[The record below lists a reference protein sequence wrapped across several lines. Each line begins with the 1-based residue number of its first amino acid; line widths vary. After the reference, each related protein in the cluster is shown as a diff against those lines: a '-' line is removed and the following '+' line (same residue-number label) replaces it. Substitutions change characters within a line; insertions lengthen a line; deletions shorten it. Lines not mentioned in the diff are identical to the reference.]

1 MATPYRFKR
10 SSISGK
16 RPRLSDL
23 EKGELALNFYDGHL
37 FTEVDTGGV
46 GIGTTISN
54 LTPWK
59 ERFGGGQ
66 IDYSGIVTATT
77 YHGDQ
82 IVGTPTVGSF
92 RAGAMQSPEV
102 DDKTKDQVEELN
114 YILGK
119 LVPNQ
124 PDTID
129 GVNLV
134 LDEGSLAESTKR
146 PLCAGFTPT
155 NNTPAATAPSAGTA
169 YYRNV
174 DNVISTGYLTQYGP
188 GDSGTINAYINNVGV
203 GTTALNVSFG
213 LYASKS
219 DNGTYDKLQIANEKD
234 AADSTRNTGIASNFY
249 EVLDMRILSAV
260 SPVGFNSCWI
270 KHGASVTAS
279 NTNSYWYEEDSPPG
293 VPDVTFSSVT
303 APSSPEVHYSSGVPH
318 YKNHSNNSFSY
329 VISVTNATGDMYYST
344 NNRLLWAENATTGFT
359 KPDSYKLFNETYVSG
374 VQGTHPPQRD
384 WGVGTAATV
393 TATHT
398 PNNIHNTIS
407 SNHFHGWDCWTP
419 YGSDQNEEA
428 SLGKSVNIMGTSAR
442 GYTDGVLDEDNITVD
457 AGLGGGSGVAVRV
470 NVAAASTGAD
480 GISTTWDATSTPG
493 THEAIVRGG
502 RLRHDIVDYSNTS
515 NWLPAGPDLSSGRT
529 GDQWFSVLLTRSAV
543 STFNIT
549 YKGAIAGCWVNLPE
563 HSGWQSSLNAK
574 NGWADMFQAYRDSG
588 MPTDDEPGCSSGGTM
603 NTSTGTVT
611 KTCTFGTASSSGGS
625 NKILILFKLV
635 SGDYIEKL
643 KFSA

>member
-16 RPRLSDL
+16 RPTLSDL

-66 IDYSGIVTATT
+66 IDYTGIVTATT

-92 RAGAMQSPEV
+92 RAGAMQSPAV

-129 GVNLV
+129 GVNLI

-146 PLCAGFTPT
+146 PLCAGFTPV

-174 DNVISTGYLTQYGP
+174 DNVISTGYLTEYGP
-188 GDSGTINAYINNVGV
+188 GDSGTINAYINSVGV

-213 LYASKS
+213 LYATKS

-270 KHGASVTAS
+270 KHGAAVTAS
-279 NTNSYWYEEDSPPG
+279 NVNSYWYEEDNPPG
-293 VPDVTFSSVT
+293 VPDMTFSAVT
-303 APSSPEVHYSSGVPH
+303 APSTSSHQIHYSSGVPH
-318 YKNHSNNSFSY
+318 YKNHSSNSFSY

-344 NNRLLWAENATTGFT
+344 NNRLLWAESATTGFT
-359 KPDSYKLFNETYVSG
+359 RPDQYKLFNETYVSG

-398 PNNIHNTIS
+398 PNNIHATIS
-407 SNHFHGWDCWTP
+407 SNHFHRWDCWTP
-419 YGSDQNEEA
+419 YGNDQNERA
-428 SLGKSVNIMGTSAR
+428 TLAQSVNIMGTTAD
-442 GYTDGVLDEDNITVD
+442 YTNNVDEDAIECTV
-457 AGLGGGSGVAVRV
+457 GSLTGGSATRV
-470 NVAAASTGAD
+470 NAGATGDNPTPVYTAF
-480 GISTTWDATSTPG
+480 DATSTPAVY
-493 THEAIVRGG
+493 EAIVRGG
-502 RLRHDIVDYSNTS
+502 DLRHDVTDYSNTS
-515 NWLPAGPDLSSGRT
+515 NWLPTGGPDLSSGRS
-529 GDQWFSVLLTRSAV
+529 GNQYFQMQFIQSAI
-543 STFNIT
+543 SQFNISYT
-549 YKGAIAGCWVNLPE
+549 GALAGCWVCMPDNSTWTTSL
-563 HSGWQSSLNAK
+563 SGK
-574 NGWADMFQAYRDSG
+574 NGWADMFQAYRG
-588 MPTDDEPGCSSGGTM
+588 AGVPTTAEPGCSSGGLMDT
-603 NTSTGTVT
+603 NGGTF
-611 KTCTFGTASSSGGS
+611 TCVFGTESSSNDS
-625 NKILILFKLV
+625 NNRVLIRFKLT
-635 SGDYIEKL
+635 SGQSISDIS
-643 KFSA
+643 FSDT

>member
-10 SSISGK
+10 SSITGK
-16 RPRLSDL
+16 RPTLSDL

-66 IDYSGIVTATT
+66 IDYTGIVTATT

-82 IVGTPTVGSF
+82 IVGTPTVGNF

-129 GVNLV
+129 GVNLI
-134 LDEGSLAESTKR
+134 LDESSLAESTKR

-155 NNTPAATAPSAGTA
+155 NNTPAATAPSAGTE

-174 DNVISTGYLTQYGP
+174 DNVISTGYLTEYGP
-188 GDSGTINAYINNVGV
+188 GDSGTINAYINSVGV

-249 EVLDMRILSAV
+249 EVLDMRINSAV

-279 NTNSYWYEEDSPPG
+279 NVNSYWYEEDSPPG

-303 APSSPEVHYSSGVPH
+303 APDTSSHEIHYSSGVPH
-318 YKNHSNNSFSY
+318 YKNHSANAFSY

-398 PNNIHNTIS
+398 PNNIHATII
-407 SNHFHGWDCWTP
+407 SNHFHGWDCYTP

-428 SLGKSVNIMGTSAR
+428 SLGKSVNIMGTSAD
-442 GYTDGVLDEDNITVD
+442 YTNNVDEDSIECTV
-457 AGLGGGSGVAVRV
+457 GSLTGGSATRV
-470 NVAAASTGAD
+470 NAGAIAD
-480 GISTTWDATSTPG
+480 NPTPVYTAFDATSTPAVY
-493 THEAIVRGG
+493 EAIVRGG
-502 RLRHDIVDYSNTS
+502 DLRHDVTDYSNTS
-515 NWLPAGPDLSSGRT
+515 NWLPVGPDFSSGRT
-529 GDQWFSVLLTRSAV
+529 GNQYFQMQFIQSAI
-543 STFNIT
+543 SQFNISYT
-549 YKGAIAGCWVNLPE
+549 GALAGCWVCMPDNSTWTTSL
-563 HSGWQSSLNAK
+563 SGK
-574 NGWADMFQAYRDSG
+574 NGWADMFQAYRG
-588 MPTDDEPGCSSGGTM
+588 AGVPTTAEPGCSSGGLMDT
-603 NTSTGTVT
+603 NGGTF
-611 KTCTFGTASSSGGS
+611 TCVFGTESSSNDS
-625 NKILILFKLV
+625 NNRVLIRFKLT
-635 SGDYIEKL
+635 SGQSISDIS
-643 KFSA
+643 FSDT

>member
-10 SSISGK
+10 SSITGK

-46 GIGTTISN
+46 GIGTTVANI
-54 LTPWK
+54 TPWR

-66 IDYSGIVTATT
+66 IDYTGIVTATT

-82 IVGTPTVGSF
+82 IVGTPTVGNF

-129 GVNLV
+129 GVDLL

-174 DNVISTGYLTQYGP
+174 DNAISTGYLTQYGP
-188 GDSGTINAYINNVGV
+188 GDSGTINAYINSVGV

-213 LYASKS
+213 LYAVKS

-249 EVLDMRILSAV
+249 EVLDMRIVSAA

-279 NTNSYWYEEDSPPG
+279 NVNSFWYEEASPPG
-293 VPDVTFSSVT
+293 VPDMTFGTVST
-303 APSSPEVHYSSGVPH
+303 PSSSSHQIHYSSGVPH
-318 YKNHSNNSFSY
+318 YKNHASNPFSY
-329 VISVTNATGDMYYST
+329 LISVTNATGDMYYST
-344 NNRLLWAENATTGFT
+344 TNRLLWAESATTGFT
-359 KPDSYKLFNETYVSG
+359 RPDQYKLFNETYVSG
-374 VQGTHPPQRD
+374 TQGTHPPQR
-384 WGVGTAATV
+384 
-393 TATHT
+393 
-398 PNNIHNTIS
+398 
-407 SNHFHGWDCWTP
+407 
-419 YGSDQNEEA
+419 
-428 SLGKSVNIMGTSAR
+428 
-442 GYTDGVLDEDNITVD
+442 
-457 AGLGGGSGVAVRV
+457 
-470 NVAAASTGAD
+470 
-480 GISTTWDATSTPG
+480 
-493 THEAIVRGG
+493 
-502 RLRHDIVDYSNTS
+502 
-515 NWLPAGPDLSSGRT
+515 NW
-529 GDQWFSVLLTRSAV
+529 
-543 STFNIT
+543 
-549 YKGAIAGCWVNLPE
+549 E
-563 HSGWQSSLNAK
+563 
-574 NGWADMFQAYRDSG
+574 
-588 MPTDDEPGCSSGGTM
+588 
-603 NTSTGTVT
+603 
-611 KTCTFGTASSSGGS
+611 
-625 NKILILFKLV
+625 
-635 SGDYIEKL
+635 
-643 KFSA
+643 